1 MSTEPTTTA
10 LTVTQR
16 AQVALKASD
25 HEPQL
30 MALAAKHRDIT
41 AITNADGL
49 KQVHAARMELKKA
62 RLAIESSAE
71 AARED
76 ANAFSR
82 ACVAEQKRL
91 IGIVKPEEERLL
103 LLQEAYEERIAA
115 EKKAREEAERKRL
128 DMLHIRI
135 ADIRHYAIDIAECTA
150 AEIDAQLRDLV
161 TVEIGEDFQEL
172 RGTANVAKQETL
184 DRLRV
189 LHAKAVDRERIA
201 AELKA
206 AQEAEAKRL
215 ADLAAE
221 LAAKQAEQAKR
232 DAEERECLAA
242 ERAKFEA
249 EQAAARAA
257 QVEAEAKAAAE
268 RLAREAEQR
277 RIDQERAE
285 AVEKERQAENAARLQ
300 RMRIEAEERA
310 ERERIAAVEADR
322 VRQQQEVEAERIRRE
337 LEHLE
342 QAKAEQERIARQREI
357 DSATLYDAAIE
368 AHGLLTRLAPTSV
381 TTAKLGAALSRHAE
395 PEALKVAA

>member
-10 LTVTQR
+10 LTVIQR

-30 MALAAKHRDIT
+30 LALAAKHRDIV
-41 AITNADGL
+41 AITNPDGL

-91 IGIVKPEEERLL
+91 IAIVKPEEDRLQS
-103 LLQEAYEERIAA
+103 LQDAYEERVAA
-115 EKKAREEAERKRL
+115 EKKAREDAERKRL
-128 DMLHIRI
+128 DMLRDRI
-135 ADIRHYAIDIAECTA
+135 ADIRAHAIEIAHCSA
-150 AEIDAQLRDLV
+150 DEIDAQVRQLV
-161 TVEIGEDFQEL
+161 AMEIGEDFQEL
-172 RGTANVAKQETL
+172 RGQANVARLETL
-184 DRLRV
+184 DRLRAM
-189 LHAKAVDRERIA
+189 HAKAVERERAA

-232 DAEERECLAA
+232 DAEERERLAA
-242 ERAKFEA
+242 ERAKLEA
-249 EQAAARAA
+249 DQAAARAA
-257 QVEAEAKAAAE
+257 QVEADAKAAAE

-285 AVEKERQAENAARLQ
+285 AAEKERQAENEARLQ
-300 RMRIEAEERA
+300 RMRQEAEERA
-310 ERERIAAVEADR
+310 ERDR
-322 VRQQQEVEAERIRRE
+322 VAAEEAERVRRQQEVEAERIRRE
-337 LEHLE
+337 REHLE

-368 AHGLLTRLAPTSV
+368 AHALLTRLAPTSI
-381 TTAKLGAALSRHAE
+381 TTAKLGAAISRHAE
-395 PEALKVAA
+395 PEALKAAA